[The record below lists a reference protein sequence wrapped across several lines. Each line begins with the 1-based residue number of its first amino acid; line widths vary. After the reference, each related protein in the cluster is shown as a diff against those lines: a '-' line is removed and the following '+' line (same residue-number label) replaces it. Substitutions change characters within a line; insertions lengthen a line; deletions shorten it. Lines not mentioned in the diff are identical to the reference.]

1 MDREKFL
8 FDLKEYWV
16 QNEIPNIS
24 MTNAKFLRDLINIW
38 NVKNMLEIWTANGFS
53 TINFAIEL
61 EKNNWKIT
69 TIEFSENSHNLAKQN
84 FLKVWLENIINP
96 IWWNAL
102 DVIPKQIDES
112 FDFIFIDG
120 MKRRT
125 VDFLRLSLPKL
136 KKWGFIIIDDV
147 IKFKEKMVWLYE
159 FLEYQ
164 KIFFNIIP
172 IDLDDWIMM
181 ILKQN

>member
-8 FDLKEYWV
+8 ENLKKFWEE
-16 QNEIPNIS
+16 NDIPNIS
-24 MTNAKFLRDLINIW
+24 LRNARFLRDLIKIW

-69 TIEFSENSHNLAKQN
+69 TIEFSERSYNLAKKN
-84 FLKVWLENIINP
+84 FEEAEVSKIIEQ

-102 DVIPKQIDES
+102 DEIQKFENES

-120 MKRRT
+120 MKRRS
-125 VDFLRLSLPKL
+125 VDFLKLSLPKL
-136 KKWGFIIIDDV
+136 KKWWFIIIDDV

-159 FLEYQ
+159 FLEEE
-164 KIFFNIIP
+164 KIIFNVIP
-172 IDLDDWIMM
+172 IDDDDWIMM
-181 ILKQN
+181 ILKD

>member
-8 FDLKEYWV
+8 ENLKKFWEE
-16 QNEIPNIS
+16 NDIPNIS
-24 MTNAKFLRDLINIW
+24 FRNARFLRDLIKIGK
-38 NVKNMLEIWTANGFS
+38 VKNMLEIWTANGFS

-69 TIEFSENSHNLAKQN
+69 TIEFSERSYNLAKKN
-84 FLKVWLENIINP
+84 FEGAEVSKIIEQ

-102 DVIPKQIDES
+102 DEIQKFENKS

-120 MKRRT
+120 MKRRS
-125 VDFLRLSLPKL
+125 VDFLKLSLPKL
-136 KKWGFIIIDDV
+136 KKWWFIIIDDV

-159 FLEYQ
+159 FLEEE
-164 KIFFNIIP
+164 KIIFNIIP
-172 IDLDDWIMM
+172 IDDDDWIMM
-181 ILKQN
+181 ILKD